1 MRLLLV
7 TQDFPPDVGGTQTYA
22 YELAQHLS
30 PLCEDLLVMAPDFP
44 GSVAF
49 DAGCSFEVVR
59 IPARDLFPIRAI
71 PPLRALARRRRFDT
85 ALHVQ
90 WPVALPALLARRSGW
105 PKRVHIAA
113 HGRELLYQPPWPAPL
128 PRLYDR
134 TRRWILNQADHFFP
148 VSRFTGTLLEQA
160 GVPSEAMTVVHNGT
174 DPQQFAPFDA
184 SVLRETLGVAERK
197 VVLTVCRLVPR
208 KGVDLVIRAL
218 PRVIETVPE
227 VVYLIVGAGPDE
239 DRLRALVQDRGVGDS
254 VRFLGKID
262 QDALPEHYNAA
273 DLFVMPAR
281 FDTPHV
287 EGFGIVYL
295 EANACGLPV
304 IGGRSGGVPDAV
316 LENETGLLVDPDD
329 PAGLADAM
337 IDLLTQ
343 PELAER
349 FGEQGRNRVV
359 EEASWKRIS
368 HRLYLEMERRAP

>member
-22 YELAQHLS
+22 YELARHLA
-30 PLCEDLLVMAPDFP
+30 PLCDDLLVMAPDFP
-44 GSVAF
+44 GAGAF
-49 DAGCSFEVVR
+49 DAACGFEIMRV
-59 IPARDLFPIRAI
+59 PARDLFPIRAI
-71 PPLRALARRRRFDT
+71 ARLHGLARRRRFDT
-85 ALHVQ
+85 AFHVQ

-105 PKRVHIAA
+105 PKRVFIAA
-113 HGRELLYQPPWPAPL
+113 HGRELLYQPPWPKPL
-128 PRLYDR
+128 LPLYNW
-134 TRRWILNQADHFFP
+134 TRRWILHQADHLFP
-148 VSRFTGTLLEQA
+148 VSRFTGTLLRQA
-160 GVPSEAMTVVHNGT
+160 GVPPGAITVVHNGT
-174 DPQQFAPFDA
+174 DPQHFSPFDA
-184 SVLRETLGVAERK
+184 SVLREALGVARRQ

-218 PRVIETVPE
+218 PRVIEAVPE
-227 VVYLIVGAGPDE
+227 AVYLIGGAGPDE
-239 DRLRALVQDRGVGDS
+239 ARLRALVQDNGVGDY
-254 VRFLGKID
+254 VRFLGKIE

-304 IGGRSGGVPDAV
+304 IGGRSGGIPDAV

-329 PAGLADAM
+329 PAALADAK
-337 IDLLTQ
+337 IHVLTP
-343 PELAER
+343 PELADR

-359 EEASWKRIS
+359 EEASWNRIAY
-368 HRLYLEMERRAP
+368 RLFQEMAQRAP